1 MTLSKLQQLS
11 IRVVTSQTKLL
22 FIMHV
27 DKVSVENEKIFQLNF
42 ESLLKP
48 PTIEIH

>member
-11 IRVVTSQTKLL
+11 IRVVTSQIKLL

-27 DKVSVENEKIFQLNF
+27 DKVSAENEKIFQLNL
-42 ESLLKP
+42 ESLLEP